1 MYLFNVVNKY
11 GEYAEYQSL
20 RGEQISI
27 ITAECLYKLMLMDRS
42 EEQWEIKGGKY
53 ESIHM

>member
-42 EEQWEIKGGKY
+42 EEQWEIKGGK
-53 ESIHM
+53 